1 MVKVAG
7 KAENKMNNF
16 NPFTA
21 PAREISRLK
30 RAHIHSYTTVYS
42 MVR

>member
-1 MVKVAG
+1 MKVAG

-21 PAREISRLK
+21 PARAMSRLK
-30 RAHIHSYTTVYS
+30 RAHIHCYKTVYS
-42 MVR
+42 MVP